1 MADSHTPDSHVE
13 SNEQRL
19 QQPTLNTQE
28 VADAQQITVSP
39 LSASSRQA
47 AQTWLEEEIE
57 RDQSASW
64 SLRELLHKSNWH
76 EYSWLWACSGDVV
89 LGVARVDVKGPT
101 CLLHVHAEAAESM
114 VDEVLRSTEGCC
126 PMMASLDAERCPQV
140 PYPLVAAH
148 CLVTVCFTVLLAC
161 IISVAHCPSASL
173 CELLSY

>member
-1 MADSHTPDSHVE
+1 MADSHTPDIHLDSVD
-13 SNEQRL
+13 QPL
-19 QQPTLNTQE
+19 QEPTLNTQE
-28 VADAQQITVSP
+28 VAADAQQITVAP
-39 LSASSRQA
+39 LSATSRQA

-57 RDQSASW
+57 SDHSASW

-101 CLLHVHAEAAESM
+101 CLMHVDAEAAESM

-126 PMMASLDAERCPQV
+126 PMMASLDAERCP
-140 PYPLVAAH
+140 LVAAH

-161 IISVAHCPSASL
+161 IISVAHCPSASI
-173 CELLSY
+173 